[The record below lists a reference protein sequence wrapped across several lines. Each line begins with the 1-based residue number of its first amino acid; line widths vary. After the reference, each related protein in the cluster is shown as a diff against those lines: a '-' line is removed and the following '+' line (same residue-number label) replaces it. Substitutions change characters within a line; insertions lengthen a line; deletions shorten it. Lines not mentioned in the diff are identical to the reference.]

1 MANHF
6 TIPAILLDL
15 TEDCDLPEGIEHTRQ
30 VTDRALVLL
39 ADVDRHVAL
48 GQGIYGGGSR

>member
-15 TEDCDLPEGIEHTRQ
+15 TEDCDLPEGIEHTRR

>member
-30 VTDRALVLL
+30 LTDRALVLL